1 MYDVMKVVNWLRI
14 RIQSDLKTNENAEAL
29 TQMKLMKLLY
39 FIQGT
44 SLVYLNERFFPQDVV
59 ACKYGPAVEKVHNK
73 YRSKREIVNTIN
85 EEDVKDYKK
94 INTSPK
100 HAEILLSVYDTFG
113 NKSACD
119 LMKIISKQS
128 PWINTD
134 QGEAISDAEMI
145 NFFKTIVE
153 IEG

>member
-14 RIQSDLKTNENAEAL
+14 RNQSDLKTNENAEVL

-59 ACKYGPAVEKVHNK
+59 AWKYGPAVEKVHNK
-73 YRSKREIVNTIN
+73 YRGQREIVNTIN
-85 EEDVKDYKK
+85 EEDVKDYKEL
-94 INTSPK
+94 NESPK
-100 HAEILLSVYDTFG
+100 HAEILSSVYDTFG
-113 NKSACD
+113 NKSAYD
-119 LMKIISKQS
+119 LMRITHKQS

-134 QGEAISDAEMI
+134 QGKAISDTEMI
-145 NFFKTIVE
+145 NFFQTIVE
-153 IEG
+153 K